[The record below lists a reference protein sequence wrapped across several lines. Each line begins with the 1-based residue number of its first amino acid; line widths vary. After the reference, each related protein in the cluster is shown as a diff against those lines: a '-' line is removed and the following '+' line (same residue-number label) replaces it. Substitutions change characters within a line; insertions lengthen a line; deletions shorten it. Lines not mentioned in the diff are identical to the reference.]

1 MYACMHIHNT
11 CNVTSYK
18 CMCNG
23 LQPNRHKKI
32 MFFNENF
39 TLVPVNKGMSVVGQR
54 PNNMPSVEHTAAGII
69 FLLANLKMSFMY
81 ESF

>member
-1 MYACMHIHNT
+1 MYTCMHIHNT
-11 CNVTSYK
+11 CNVTSV
-18 CMCNG
+18 CAMVWN
-23 LQPNRHKKI
+23 LTPNRHKKN

-39 TLVPVNKGMSVVGQR
+39 TLVPLNKGVSVIGQR
-54 PNNMPSVEHTAAGII
+54 PNNMSSVEHTTAGII